1 MGFTQAI
8 KKGITGVQSAY
19 ARQKAAAE
27 ARAKQQM
34 EAARTRLGKERV
46 KANLEREKLV
56 LQREMYEAKAA
67 VNRERE
73 AVARAKAK
81 SGGGGFGR
89 FISETGKSYR
99 KMQNAMY
106 GPPPKKRRT
115 VVRKRATGKRTTRR

>member
-27 ARAKQQM
+27 ARAKRQM
-34 EAARTRLGKERV
+34 EAVRTKLGKERI

-56 LQREMYEAKAA
+56 LQRQMYEAKAA

-73 AVARAKAK
+73 AVARARAK
-81 SGGGGFGR
+81 SGGSGFGR
-89 FISETGKSYR
+89 FVSKTGKSYR
-99 KMQNAMY
+99 KMQDAMY
-106 GPPPKKRRT
+106 GPPLKKRRT
-115 VVRKRATGKRTTRR
+115 VVKRTARK